1 MHSIMNGKIFRSIFF
16 GGAAM
21 MFTRNSVRM
30 TSAFKKV
37 IKRIDLHE
45 NGKFVDLIF
54 NDDSKIVVEV

>member
-1 MHSIMNGKIFRSIFF
+1 
-16 GGAAM
+16 M

-54 NDDSKIVVEV
+54 NDDSKIVVEVYKI